1 MRTVKGEQRAEG
13 GRDESDSL
21 TDCVSG
27 PRGPLMQAAVARTNP
42 GAVQALVSG
51 IVANHN
57 AGIVQESPD
66 WGGRPFEP
74 MA

>member
-1 MRTVKGEQRAEG
+1 
-13 GRDESDSL
+13 
-21 TDCVSG
+21 
-27 PRGPLMQAAVARTNP
+27 MQAAVARTNRE
-42 GAVQALVSG
+42 AVQALVSG

-57 AGIVQESPD
+57 SRIVQESPD